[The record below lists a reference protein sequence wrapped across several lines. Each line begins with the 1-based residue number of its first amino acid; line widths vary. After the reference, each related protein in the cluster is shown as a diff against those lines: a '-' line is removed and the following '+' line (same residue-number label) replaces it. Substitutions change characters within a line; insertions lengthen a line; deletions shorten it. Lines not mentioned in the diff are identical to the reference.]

1 MDPLVMSIILVLPQF
16 KYMGAGCLIP
26 STGTGKEGRCA
37 LPSTPE
43 NTEFS
48 PAPEMWIYV
57 NNDSPNQSVPEL
69 KPWQANFWAV
79 STSKYLLVHDVLV
92 PRAIYS

>member
-1 MDPLVMSIILVLPQF
+1 MSIILVLPQF
-16 KYMGAGCLIP
+16 KYTGAGCLIP
-26 STGTGKEGRCA
+26 SAGTGKEGRCA
-37 LPSTPE
+37 LPSTPVRE
-43 NTEFS
+43 HRVLPCTRNVDL
-48 PAPEMWIYV
+48 V